1 MSAFTLSRQ
10 LLKLRNALQEDMCR
24 TQDLLRQIQYSP
36 TRNEEIFYLKCL
48 FEYVRS
54 HSTLLFEHVGYRV
67 KIVEKINDAKR
78 TVRDGHYASNRYIKS
93 METAMKDVELLIKQQ
108 SVRNAF

>member
-10 LLKLRNALQEDMCR
+10 LLTLRIALQEDMCR
-24 TQDLLRQIQYSP
+24 IQDILRQINNSS
-36 TRNEEIFYLKCL
+36 TRHDEIFHLKCL
-48 FEYVRS
+48 FEYLRV
-54 HSTLLFEHVGYRV
+54 HSTLLFEHVGFRI
-67 KIVEKINDAKR
+67 KIIEKIKDAKR
-78 TVRDGHYASNRYIKS
+78 TVRDSHYAFNRYMKS